1 MTIST
6 IDLVVINQTITLEQ
20 QGSRYDT
27 SNITLDLYL
36 AMIAFGSRH
45 RINNVTRQH
54 PTSASNNYIGIAFTN
69 RAATMSHEETHDDTL
84 ELRRYSGYKY
94 PEPV

>member
-1 MTIST
+1 MIFLHFNTINVEYMTIST
-6 IDLVVINQTITLEQ
+6 IDLVVINQLITLEQ

-45 RINNVTRQH
+45 RI
-54 PTSASNNYIGIAFTN
+54 
-69 RAATMSHEETHDDTL
+69 
-84 ELRRYSGYKY
+84 K
-94 PEPV
+94 